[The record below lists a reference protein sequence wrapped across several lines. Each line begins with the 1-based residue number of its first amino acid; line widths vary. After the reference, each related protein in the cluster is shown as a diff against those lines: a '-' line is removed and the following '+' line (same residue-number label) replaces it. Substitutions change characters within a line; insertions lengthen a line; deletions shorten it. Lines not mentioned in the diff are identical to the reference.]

1 MSQSKSTNRKSQI
14 ANRKNLSA
22 SAVARKA
29 SNKNKKNAIT
39 KTQRKTEAWGLK
51 LSVYNMAG
59 KSVETLILPKEIF
72 GANINT
78 NLMTQAVRVYLAN
91 QRRGTV
97 KTKSRGEVNIS
108 TRKIYRQKGTGR
120 ARHGAASAPIFVGG
134 GLAFGPRQ
142 RDYSLKLSKK
152 MKRLALISSLSAK
165 VKEGQIKLVSGL
177 SKIEPKTKTMAQVL
191 EKLDLIL
198 EKLDLGGKNLP
209 AGKAGANLLLVTPNQ
224 SKDFFN
230 IIKAARNIK
239 GVTIMPANLL
249 NTYEVLKNKNL
260 LLMKECMDTFKE
272 GLKEN

>member
-1 MSQSKSTNRKSQI
+1 MPSKQI
-14 ANRKNLSA
+14 
-22 SAVARKA
+22 
-29 SNKNKKNAIT
+29 KNKKSNIKKTALKIASSRVKKAVT
-39 KTQRKTEAWGLK
+39 KKLPSQTGLK

-191 EKLDLIL
+191 EKLDL
-198 EKLDLGGKNLP
+198 GGKNLP